1 MFHAIK
7 IGIRRSLRAT
17 LFLHENRAWFISAI
31 VLTGIVVV
39 REHSPPR
46 VAYSPMLAEFDARSD
61 NGKESRAASKSFPV
75 SKQDRLPVKE
85 HPKIDINRC
94 TPQQLSAQASLPL
107 WLAERIVKYRDKL
120 GGFVDTAQIAE
131 VYGIYRWQATKLA
144 QQSSRGI
151 LSYRKIAVDTASF
164 KTLVRHPYIGYEGA
178 KLLKNYDREGEQ
190 GAMKQLLP
198 LIQKD
203 VSKLRYLEHY
213 LVF

>member
-7 IGIRRSLRAT
+7 IGIRRSLHAT
-17 LFLHENRAWFISAI
+17 LFLHERRAWFISAI

-39 REHSPPR
+39 REHSPPT
-46 VAYSPMLAEFDARSD
+46 VAYSPHLAEFDARSG
-61 NGKESRAASKSFPV
+61 NGKVNRATSTYIPITKPD
-75 SKQDRLPVKE
+75 KLPAKE

-94 TPQQLSAQASLPL
+94 TPQQLSTQGALPL

-120 GGFVDTAQIAE
+120 GGFADTGQIAE

-144 QQSSRGI
+144 RQSSRGTFH
-151 LSYRKIAVDTASF
+151 YKKIGVDTASF
-164 KTLVRHPYIGYEGA
+164 KTLVRHPYIGFEGA
-178 KLLKNYDREGEQ
+178 KLLKNHDREGGQ

-198 LIQKD
+198 LIQRD
-203 VSKLRYLEHY
+203 ASKLRYLEYY